1 MPKTSIKTFLIL
13 LHKLNSDMEKIA
25 SEGAL
30 LLEAAN
36 QVDFDS
42 ITAPTVQDELN
53 ETFNETGNKFR
64 ELNDMKQVLLRG
76 LQINVINK
84 LDAAPMSSR
93 IKSARLNS
101 SRSSSRK
108 TRRFRSI

>member
-1 MPKTSIKTFLIL
+1 MNDL
-13 LHKLNSDMEKIA
+13 
-25 SEGAL
+25 
-30 LLEAAN
+30 
-36 QVDFDS
+36 
-42 ITAPTVQDELN
+42 
-53 ETFNETGNKFR
+53 FNETGKKFR

-76 LQINVINK
+76 LQVKIINK

-108 TRRFRSI
+108 TRRVRSI